1 MEDKYFEKKMQMI
14 LDITDLTV
22 LHRNDAGLVEK
33 HKKNIKLI
41 LKEIAKDQRHAC
53 AEAVL
58 KFGEIGERA
67 SVESIHNVVM
77 NTHIDKER

>member
-1 MEDKYFEKKMQMI
+1 MEDKYFEKKMRMI
-14 LDITDLTV
+14 LDIMDLMV

-41 LKEIAKDQRHAC
+41 LKEIAKDQRYAC

-67 SVESIHNVVM
+67 TVESIHSAVM
-77 NTHIDKER
+77 NTHINKEG

>member
-1 MEDKYFEKKMQMI
+1 MEDKYFEKKVDMI
-14 LDITDLTV
+14 LDIMDLMV

-53 AEAVL
+53 AETVL

-67 SVESIHNVVM
+67 AVESIHNAIM
-77 NTHIDKER
+77 NTHINKEG

>member
-1 MEDKYFEKKMQMI
+1 MEAEYFENKMQMI
-14 LDITDLTV
+14 LDITDLMV
-22 LHRNDAGLVEK
+22 LHRNDACLVEK

-58 KFGEIGERA
+58 RYNNAVDGI
-67 SVESIHNVVM
+67 VVDIIHSAVM
-77 NTHIDKER
+77 NTHIDKEI

>member
-1 MEDKYFEKKMQMI
+1 MEAEYFENKMQMI
-14 LDITDLTV
+14 LDITDLMV

-53 AEAVL
+53 AETVL

-67 SVESIHNVVM
+67 TVESIYSAVM
-77 NTHIDKER
+77 NTHIDKEI